1 MDFMDFVKPVAS
13 VGGRPGSLKPLV
25 AGGES
30 DFQTVVQLQARRLG
44 VIQIASDALGFGG
57 VLLRARGRASQQS
70 RSQLVTFQFGEMC
83 MPFLS
88 LSEPLGGSLVGWS
101 GLSKAQKIL
110 CVYGVLMAML
120 LLPTFA
126 LSWLDARM
134 LREVGIWAKPMKFM
148 AGTALFALTT
158 VWLTLLVP
166 GKVGQGQSFQWI
178 AALIIVTSLFEVVY
192 ITYQASLG
200 EGSHYNMT
208 DPVRAIL
215 FGLMGVAAVGL
226 VASQAWLAW
235 VIWKALGTAVLT
247 PTLLAVL
254 VGLALTFVL
263 STVSGFMLGGRQP
276 PAGVGWP
283 VVGWHVWQD
292 LRPAHFLAVHAQQ
305 FIPLAGIFAERV
317 AAQAAKPVVLTFT
330 SAYIAAWFVLSWMGL
345 VA

>member
-1 MDFMDFVKPVAS
+1 MSILYKAQSVSAS
-13 VGGRPGSLKPLV
+13 SF
-25 AGGES
+25 EW
-30 DFQTVVQLQARRLG
+30 T
-44 VIQIASDALGFGG
+44 
-57 VLLRARGRASQQS
+57 
-70 RSQLVTFQFGEMC
+70 
-83 MPFLS
+83 
-88 LSEPLGGSLVGWS
+88 
-101 GLSKAQKIL
+101 GLSTAQKTL
-110 CVYGVLMAML
+110 CLYGLLMAAV
-120 LLPTFA
+120 LLPTYA
-126 LSWLDARM
+126 LSWVDLRT

-166 GKVGQGQSFQWI
+166 GHVGQGQSFQWI

-200 EGSHYNMT
+200 ECSHYNTT

-215 FGLMGVAAVGL
+215 FGLMAVAAVGL
-226 VASQAWLAW
+226 VASQVWLAW

-254 VGLALTFVL
+254 LGLALTFVL
-263 STVSGFMLGGRQP
+263 STVSGFMLGGKQP

-283 VVGWHVWQD
+283 VVGWHTWQD

-305 FIPLAGIFAERV
+305 FIPLAGILAERV
-317 AAQAAKPVVLTFT
+317 AGQSAMPGVLAFT
-330 SAYIAAWFVLSWMGL
+330 SAYIAAWLALSWMGM

>member
-1 MDFMDFVKPVAS
+1 MVEGVNIEGVNMS
-13 VGGRPGSLKPLV
+13 SLPF
-25 AGGES
+25 AES
-30 DFQTVVQLQARRLG
+30 
-44 VIQIASDALGFGG
+44 
-57 VLLRARGRASQQS
+57 
-70 RSQLVTFQFGEMC
+70 
-83 MPFLS
+83 P
-88 LSEPLGGSLVGWS
+88 GGSLLIWS
-101 GLSKAQKIL
+101 GLSTAQKIL
-110 CVYGVLMAML
+110 CAYALLMAMA

-126 LSWLDARM
+126 LSWVDLRT

-158 VWLTLLVP
+158 VGLTLLVP
-166 GKVGQGQSFQWI
+166 GHVGQGQSFQWI

-200 EGSHYNMT
+200 EGSHYNTT

-215 FGLMGVAAVGL
+215 FGLMAVAAVGL

-247 PTLLAVL
+247 PTVAAVL
-254 VGLALTFVL
+254 LGLTLTFVL

-283 VVGWHVWQD
+283 VVGWHTWQD

-305 FIPLAGIFAERV
+305 FIPVVGILAERV
-317 AAQAAKPVVLTFT
+317 AGQAAMPMVLAFT
-330 SAYIAAWFVLSWMGL
+330 SAYIAAWFALSWMGM